1 MADRIG
7 IIKDGRLL
15 IEGRLDELQERAGAA
30 GQSLEDVFLQLTAG
44 PDPDLAI
51 AAVAGQGA

>member
-15 IEGRLDELQERAGAA
+15 VEGSLGELQARAGAA
-30 GQSLEDVFLQLTAG
+30 GQSLEDIFLSLTAS
-44 PDPDLAI
+44 PP
-51 AAVAGQGA
+51 AVAAQ